1 MSLTGNLE
9 IFPMPE
15 VLRLLSRSKKT
26 GCLRVDAADTH
37 GRVYLA
43 GGAITFANTES
54 DEVVRQALINAGLVS
69 DESLRNAGG
78 ALVDAVVEGADPNAI
93 TDFVREQVVESLYR
107 IRKPGTGEFEF
118 AVDMEPSLQTG
129 QQFDAEVAVAESE
142 RRAAEWADILQSIDS
157 LDTPIRMVRELAD
170 ENSVTIAAPTWRVL
184 ASLEGGTSVRELAYR
199 AGMSEFRAARELSGL
214 IKSELVTT
222 VDLPVGFDSGYRAPV
237 VERRPSEPQ
246 PSSRFVDEAPA
257 APAESP
263 AAPVEPPA
271 APVEPPAAPVDD
283 FESFFDTTPVEE
295 PTGPGTEATWEPSP
309 WDAPEQAPAEN
320 GNDSNG
326 WFDEAIG
333 GVGEEAGPVSN
344 DDSSFGEPAPG
355 EHQETPVD
363 GGWWATAMDQPEE
376 QSDGQSDPDS
386 FLESVF
392 SQLGEQEEQTEAADD
407 DETGFSMGLL
417 RRRRMGAASKD
428 ITEG

>member
-26 GCLRVDAADTH
+26 GCLRVEAADTH

-54 DEVVRQALINAGLVS
+54 DDVVRQALINSGLVS

-78 ALVDAVVEGADPNAI
+78 SLVDAVVDGVDSNAI

-107 IRKPGTGEFEF
+107 IRKPGHGEFEF
-118 AVDMEPSLQTG
+118 AVDTQPSLQTG

-142 RRAAEWADILQSIDS
+142 RRAAEWADILESIDS

-170 ENSVTIAAPTWRVL
+170 DNSVTIAAPTWRVL
-184 ASLEGGTSVRELAYR
+184 ASLEAGTSVRELAYR

-222 VDLPVGFDSGYRAPV
+222 VERHVGFDSGYQAPV
-237 VERRPSEPQ
+237 VEKRI
-246 PSSRFVDEAPA
+246 VEALPEE
-257 APAESP
+257 ES
-263 AAPVEPPA
+263 VTEPPA
-271 APVEPPAAPVDD
+271 APVEPEAAPVDD

-295 PTGPGTEATWEPSP
+295 ASSPEPEATWEPSP
-309 WDAPEQAPAEN
+309 WDAPEQAPA
-320 GNDSNG
+320 NDTEESNG
-326 WFDEAIG
+326 WFDEAVTGATDEG
-333 GVGEEAGPVSN
+333 GPAADS
-344 DDSSFGEPAPG
+344 DDSGFAEQEAAEP
-355 EHQETPVD
+355 QESPSD

-376 QSDGQSDPDS
+376 QPEGHSDPDS

-392 SQLGEQEEQTEAADD
+392 SQLGEEEEQTEAADDD

-417 RRRRMGAASKD
+417 RRRRMGTAAKD
-428 ITEG
+428 ITDG

>member
-1 MSLTGNLE
+1 
-9 IFPMPE
+9 
-15 VLRLLSRSKKT
+15 
-26 GCLRVDAADTH
+26 
-37 GRVYLA
+37 VYLA
-43 GGAITFANTES
+43 GGSITFANTES

-78 ALVDAVVEGADPNAI
+78 SLVDAVVEGADPNAI

-107 IRKPGTGEFEF
+107 IRRPGQGEFEF
-118 AVDMEPSLQTG
+118 AIDIQPSLQTG

-199 AGMSEFRAARELSGL
+199 AGMSEFQAARELGGL

-222 VDLPVGFDSGYRAPV
+222 IDRNVGFDSGYQAPV
-237 VERRPSEPQ
+237 VDRRASEAQ

-263 AAPVEPPA
+263 AAPAEPTT
-271 APVEPPAAPVDD
+271 APVDD

-295 PTGPGTEATWEPSP
+295 PAGPETEATWEPSP
-309 WDAPEQAPAEN
+309 WDAPERTSAKN
-320 GNDSNG
+320 GDDSTA

-333 GVGEEAGPVSN
+333 GAGEDPGPAST
-344 DDSSFGEPAPG
+344 DDSTSGEPAPA
-355 EHQETPVD
+355 EHQEAPTD
-363 GGWWATAMDQPEE
+363 GGWWATAVDQSE
-376 QSDGQSDPDS
+376 QPSDGPSDPDS

-392 SQLGEQEEQTEAADD
+392 SQLGEQEEQTESADD

-417 RRRRMGAASKD
+417 RRRRMGTAAKD

>member
-54 DEVVRQALINAGLVS
+54 DEVIRQALINSGLVS

-78 ALVDAVVEGADPNAI
+78 SLVDAVVEGADPNAI

-107 IRKPGTGEFEF
+107 IRRPGVGDFEF
-118 AVDMEPSLQTG
+118 AVDLQPSIQTG

-222 VDLPVGFDSGYRAPV
+222 VERRHGFDSGYQAPV
-237 VERRPSEPQ
+237 VERRPSDAQ
-246 PSSRFVDEAPA
+246 PSSRFGDEP
-257 APAESP
+257 SP
-263 AAPVEPPA
+263 APVQPPA
-271 APVEPPAAPVDD
+271 APVEPPAERFEPPAAPVDE
-283 FESFFDTTPVEE
+283 FESFFNTTPVEE
-295 PTGPGTEATWEPSP
+295 PSRPESAWETSP
-309 WDAPEQAPAEN
+309 WDAPKQPEETNDSGSWFDEATGGRAEEADPVFSHDAGATEQAPAER
-320 GNDSNG
+320 
-326 WFDEAIG
+326 
-333 GVGEEAGPVSN
+333 
-344 DDSSFGEPAPG
+344 
-355 EHQETPVD
+355 QESPSD
-363 GGWWATAMDQPEE
+363 GGWWAAAMDQPERQPE
-376 QSDGQSDPDS
+376 GQSDPDS

-392 SQLGEQEEQTEAADD
+392 SQLGEQEEQTEADD
-407 DETGFSMGLL
+407 EDETGFSMGLL
-417 RRRRMGAASKD
+417 RRRRMGTAAKD

>member
-54 DEVVRQALINAGLVS
+54 DDVVRQALINSGLVS
-69 DESLRNAGG
+69 DDSLRAAGG
-78 ALVDAVVEGADPNAI
+78 SLVDAVVDGTDPNAI

-107 IRKPGTGEFEF
+107 IRRPGQGEFEF
-118 AVDMEPSLQTG
+118 AVDLQPSLQTG

-142 RRAAEWADILQSIDS
+142 RRAAEWSDILESIDS

-170 ENSVTIAAPTWRVL
+170 DNSVTIAAPTWRVL

-222 VDLPVGFDSGYRAPV
+222 IDRRVGFDSGYQAPV
-237 VERRPSEPQ
+237 VEKR
-246 PSSRFVDEAPA
+246 
-257 APAESP
+257 PAETEPTERPLEEPRAEMP

-271 APVEPPAAPVDD
+271 APPYWLTRSSEPC
-283 FESFFDTTPVEE
+283 
-295 PTGPGTEATWEPSP
+295 TEIRWPPLFLKLIQVPRS
-309 WDAPEQAPAEN
+309 
-320 GNDSNG
+320 
-326 WFDEAIG
+326 
-333 GVGEEAGPVSN
+333 VS
-344 DDSSFGEPAPG
+344 A
-355 EHQETPVD
+355 
-363 GGWWATAMDQPEE
+363 
-376 QSDGQSDPDS
+376 
-386 FLESVF
+386 
-392 SQLGEQEEQTEAADD
+392 
-407 DETGFSMGLL
+407 
-417 RRRRMGAASKD
+417 
-428 ITEG
+428 

>member
-54 DEVVRQALINAGLVS
+54 DEVIRQALINAGLVS
-69 DESLRNAGG
+69 DESLRKAGG
-78 ALVDAVVEGADPNAI
+78 SLPDAVVEGADPNAI

-107 IRKPGTGEFEF
+107 IRRPGHGEFEF
-118 AVDMEPSLQTG
+118 AVDMQPSLQTG

-142 RRAAEWADILQSIDS
+142 RRAAEWSDILESIES
-157 LDTPIRMVRELAD
+157 LDIPIRMAAELAD
-170 ENSVTIAAPTWRVL
+170 DNSVTIAAPTWKVL

-199 AGMSEFRAARELSGL
+199 TGMSEFRAARELSGL
-214 IKSELVTT
+214 VKSELVSK
-222 VDLPVGFDSGYRAPV
+222 VDRHAGFDSGYQAPV
-237 VERRPSEPQ
+237 VEKRPVDTQ
-246 PSSRFVDEAPA
+246 PSQPSVDEPR
-257 APAESP
+257 AEEP
-263 AAPVEPPA
+263 AAPVEP
-271 APVEPPAAPVDD
+271 VSAPVDE

-295 PTGPGTEATWEPSP
+295 PSQPEPEASWEPSP
-309 WDAPEQAPAEN
+309 WDAPQQAKSEN
-320 GNDSNG
+320 TEEPTG
-326 WFDEAIG
+326 WFDEAVVSETG
-333 GVGEEAGPVSN
+333 DADPFGAADEVAPVEHSPVEAQESPVN
-344 DDSSFGEPAPG
+344 
-355 EHQETPVD
+355 
-363 GGWWATAMDQPEE
+363 GGWWATAMDESEE
-376 QSDGQSDPDS
+376 QPKGQSDPDS

-392 SQLGEQEEQTEAADD
+392 SQLGEEEELSEAVDDD

-417 RRRRMGAASKD
+417 RRRRMGTAAKD
-428 ITEG
+428 ITTEG

>member
-54 DEVVRQALINAGLVS
+54 DDVVRQALINSGLVS
-69 DESLRNAGG
+69 DESLRNTGG
-78 ALVDAVVEGADPNAI
+78 SLVDALVEGADPNAI

-107 IRKPGTGEFEF
+107 IRRPGTGDFEF
-118 AVDMEPSLQTG
+118 AVDLQPSLKTG

-157 LDTPIRMVRELAD
+157 LDTPIRMVSELAD
-170 ENSVTIAAPTWRVL
+170 DNSVTIAAPTWKVL
-184 ASLEGGTSVRELAYR
+184 AALEGGTSVRELAYR

-222 VDLPVGFDSGYRAPV
+222 VEANVGFDSGYQAPV
-237 VERRPSEPQ
+237 VEKR
-246 PSSRFVDEAPA
+246 
-257 APAESP
+257 
-263 AAPVEPPA
+263 PVETQPTERFDAEPRDATPVPPD
-271 APVEPPAAPVDD
+271 EPSAAPVDD

-295 PTGPGTEATWEPSP
+295 ADHPEPEATWEPSP
-309 WDAPEQAPAEN
+309 WDSPRQPSAEKTEE
-320 GNDSNG
+320 SNG
-326 WFDEAIG
+326 WFDEAVAGAGHDDAPSG
-333 GVGEEAGPVSN
+333 GADESDLAPQEPEA
-344 DDSSFGEPAPG
+344 
-355 EHQETPVD
+355 HQESPSD
-363 GGWWATAMDQPEE
+363 GGWWAASTDKSEE
-376 QSDGQSDPDS
+376 PQQGPSDPDS

-392 SQLGEQEEQTEAADD
+392 SQLGEEEEQTEAADDD

-417 RRRRMGAASKD
+417 RRRRMGTAAKD
-428 ITEG
+428 IVEG

>member
-26 GCLRVDAADTH
+26 GCLRVDAADIH

-69 DESLRNAGG
+69 DDSLRTSGG
-78 ALVDAVVEGADPNAI
+78 SLVDAVVEGVDPNAI

-107 IRKPGTGEFEF
+107 IRKPGHGEFEF
-118 AVDMEPSLQTG
+118 AVDTQPSIQTG

-142 RRAAEWADILQSIDS
+142 RRAAEWADILESIDS

-170 ENSVTIAAPTWRVL
+170 DNSVTIAAPTWRVL

-222 VDLPVGFDSGYRAPV
+222 IDHRIAFDSGYQAPV
-237 VERRPSEPQ
+237 VEKRPSEDRPAG
-246 PSSRFVDEAPA
+246 RFEDESPV
-257 APAESP
+257 ESP
-263 AAPVEPPA
+263 AAPTE
-271 APVEPPAAPVDD
+271 APIKPVDD

-295 PTGPGTEATWEPSP
+295 PSRPEPEAGWESSP
-309 WDAPEQAPAEN
+309 WDAPQQAQADETE
-320 GNDSNG
+320 GSNG
-326 WFDEAIG
+326 WFDESIEA
-333 GVGEEAGPVSN
+333 VTDEAVTDEAGAAAP
-344 DDSSFGEPAPG
+344 DEAPFGEQASDEP
-355 EHQETPVD
+355 QESPSD
-363 GGWWATAMDQPEE
+363 GGWWAAAMDKPEE
-376 QSDGQSDPDS
+376 RPDVQSDPDS

-392 SQLGEQEEQTEAADD
+392 SQLGEEEERTEAADD

-417 RRRRMGAASKD
+417 RRRRMGTAAKD